1 MEEKLFGLT
10 LQNDYFEVVK
20 REDHYYVRYDAGSH
34 QPIWR
39 EDEITAEDAQKIASG
54 KVGEYQVLLAL
65 QKRLGP
71 DAYKSNWTP
80 TS

>member
-10 LQNDYFEVVK
+10 IEKDYLEVVK
-20 REDHYYVRYDAGSH
+20 RDGRYYVRYDAGSH

-39 EDEITAEDAQKIASG
+39 EDEISADEAEKIGSG
-54 KVGEYQVLLAL
+54 RSAEQDVLIAL
-65 QKRLGP
+65 QKRLGV

-80 TS
+80 LT